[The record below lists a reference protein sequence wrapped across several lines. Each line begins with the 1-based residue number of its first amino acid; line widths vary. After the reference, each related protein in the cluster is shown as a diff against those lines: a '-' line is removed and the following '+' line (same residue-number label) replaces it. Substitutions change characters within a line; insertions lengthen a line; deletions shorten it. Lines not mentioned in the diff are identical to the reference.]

1 MIVNVRGMQTG
12 QAADPIGVL
21 KMLKVK
27 VENMTSSNGNTVP
40 NQFEIFV
47 SSEGGTYFQSYSTVI
62 ALRTQSEITIDTNAL
77 SYSNTTSKYLY
88 RFLGMNRK
96 EILAGIADG
105 SIKQADMN

>member
-1 MIVNVRGMQTG
+1 MIVNVRWMQTG

-47 SSEGGTYFQSYSTVI
+47 SGEGTYFQSYNTVI
-62 ALRTQSEITIDTNAL
+62 ALRNQSEITIDTNAL

>member
-27 VENMTSSNGNTVP
+27 VENMESSNGNTVP

-47 SSEGGTYFQSYSTVI
+47 SGEGTYFQSYSTVI
-62 ALRTQSEITIDTNAL
+62 ALRSQSEITIDTNAL